1 MRTHGYRSQLLL
13 CVAAAAGVLVALGLP
28 WYAPAAPH
36 RAVMDGQLE
45 GTFDTLARVV
55 GHADGVTGWHA
66 LGSWATAVAG
76 AAVLTAALAAA
87 SLVSDLQ
94 SFVRDPLRI
103 AALATVGFVL
113 SRLLQTPEPG
123 LELRHGALAAALA
136 ALVMLSG
143 AFSAAAAPVQR
154 RRPAR
159 A

>member
-1 MRTHGYRSQLLL
+1 MRTHRYRSQLVL
-13 CVAAAAGVLVALGLP
+13 CVLAAAGVLVALGLP
-28 WYAPAAPH
+28 WYAAASPP

-45 GTFDTLARVV
+45 GTFDTVARVV
-55 GHADGVTGWHA
+55 LHTDGTTGWDA
-66 LGSWATAVAG
+66 LGAWATAVAG
-76 AAVLTAALAAA
+76 AAVLTAVLAVG

-94 SFVRDPLRI
+94 SLVREPLRI
-103 AALATVGFVL
+103 TALATVGFVV

-143 AFSAAAAPVQR
+143 AFTAAAAPVQR
-154 RRPAR
+154 RGPAR